1 MSETKDYIIDQAYK
15 LFLSKS
21 YEEVSISNISNAI
34 GFTKGA
40 LYHHFVN
47 KEDLFKAVCDRYLS
61 VIGLVDLRDDISL
74 AEFIQV
80 SIDHV
85 RKVVYTICIDD
96 APFIPAN
103 YLSLLIDALRHYPG
117 YTEDSGKFF
126 TLVIDKL
133 KIILDK
139 AVIKGEVREDIDT
152 YITALNFF
160 SLSVGIAANIFRQ
173 NSPEEAIETLQFQLI
188 ELYKIVKK

>member
-1 MSETKDYIIDQAYK
+1 MSDTKEYIIEQAYK
-15 LFLSKS
+15 LFLHKS
-21 YEEVSISNISNAI
+21 YEAVSISDISQAI
-34 GFTKGA
+34 GLTKGA

-61 VIGLVDLRDDISL
+61 VIGLVELRDDITL
-74 AEFIQV
+74 AEFIQL

-85 RKVVYTICIDD
+85 KKVVYTICIDD

-117 YTEDSGKFF
+117 YAGESGKFF

-133 KIILDK
+133 KIILDN
-139 AVIKGEVREDIDT
+139 AVKNGEVREDIDS
-152 YITALNFF
+152 YSTALNFF

-173 NSPEEAIETLQFQLI
+173 NSPEEAIETLQSQLI
-188 ELYKIVKK
+188 ELYRLVKK